1 MSILNV
7 ACKNFYGFHFFFFYV
22 SFFSRY
28 RFNQIPMKLFFI
40 TGEIEYFGF
49 EIRGKISSIA
59 FTCMRVY
66 VCVYMCVYTDFGYR
80 ETTILWVL
88 KKKKKK
94 KLKDR
99 AFVSFDDKS
108 WSVLEELIIEIFIS
122 SSSFPDTIERP
133 ANQALGWS
141 TYRHNEYANRPAFG
155 YICFNELRSGSF
167 AEERS

>member
-1 MSILNV
+1 MASI
-7 ACKNFYGFHFFFFYV
+7 FFFFLCFFFLSI
-22 SFFSRY
+22 SFQSDTNEIIFHHRWNRIFRLRNSRK
-28 RFNQIPMKLFFI
+28 NKLD
-40 TGEIEYFGF
+40 
-49 EIRGKISSIA
+49 RVHVHA
-59 FTCMRVY
+59 CVCVCVY
-66 VCVYMCVYTDFGYR
+66 VCVHRFWISRNDDTVS
-80 ETTILWVL
+80 I